1 MQMTPK
7 WHPLAR
13 GSQQSE
19 PLVPKVALQICN
31 VSPMCTVPSEDL
43 SSLPILT
50 ARPRRGGAAAATEH
64 LRHCPRPVGRWQ
76 LSHNPALTAPITSP
90 PFQGK
95 GVHQISSPSGLG
107 WRSRDP
113 SQGSLINDG
122 YHAAMVR
129 FCCLGALRPS
139 FQPRG
144 SHLRVFCIP
153 AASAQKCRPVAAGL
167 FHCCGWYMGVLA
179 LSCCWQPHLE
189 YPCERTGGGMV
200 AGRCRRGV
208 VPCRQ
213 QPFGP
218 CPQGP
223 RRRRLAALF
232 VKFAKLLAWP
242 LSVPQQRIQI
252 PPRPPAA
259 PMPWTSIR
267 RPADTTSPCAGA
279 AAAAASEINNRTPSR
294 DGTTPVVSGVK
305 CPSPVG
311 DSSLGDPKYPRK
323 GAGTGTL

>member
-1 MQMTPK
+1 MSQKLHCKSATSPQCVQSQAK
-7 WHPLAR
+7 TSHLCQFSPR
-13 GSQQSE
+13 GQGKEERRRRRNTS
-19 PLVPKVALQICN
+19 A
-31 VSPMCTVPSEDL
+31 TVL
-43 SSLPILT
+43 
-50 ARPRRGGAAAATEH
+50 
-64 LRHCPRPVGRWQ
+64 GRSVVWQ
-76 LSHNPALTAPITSP
+76 LSHSPALTAPITSP

-95 GVHQISSPSGLG
+95 GGHQISSLLG
-107 WRSRDP
+107 RGCWRSRDP

-153 AASAQKCRPVAAGL
+153 AASAQKCRPVALGCSIAADG
-167 FHCCGWYMGVLA
+167 YMGVLA

-218 CPQGP
+218 CSQGP

-242 LSVPQQRIQI
+242 LSVPWQRIQI

-267 RPADTTSPCAGA
+267 HPADTTSPCAGA
-279 AAAAASEINNRTPSR
+279 AAAAASEINNRNTKQRWDHPCRLRRQSVHLQWGIPPSGTQNTPE
-294 DGTTPVVSGVK
+294 
-305 CPSPVG
+305 
-311 DSSLGDPKYPRK
+311 K
-323 GAGTGTL
+323 GLAQAHL